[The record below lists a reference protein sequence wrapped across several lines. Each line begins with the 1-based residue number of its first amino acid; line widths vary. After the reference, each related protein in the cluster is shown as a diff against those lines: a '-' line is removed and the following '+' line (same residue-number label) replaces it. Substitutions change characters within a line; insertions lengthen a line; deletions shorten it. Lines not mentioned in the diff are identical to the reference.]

1 MAEYAVDPRV
11 DGAILGVS
19 VAWVLTAELV
29 EFGEPEAIDTR
40 GRVDLGLDQSVAE
53 YLQLRWLLRDT
64 EGITAAAT
72 ASDVIALATVA
83 APAAYVG
90 LAVLRAGPAEASITP
105 LAHAVIGLE
114 GGMVALAVAEGF
126 KLGVG
131 AARPYVAACGDE
143 PDCYAAMGVLDEV
156 VLSDDGER
164 VVAMTQ
170 EARASFYSGHASL
183 VAGTSFALAHVIAT
197 EGEPSVPRA
206 VLAYGV
212 AAGLT
217 TSVAVLRVEAARHYP
232 SDVIAGSVIGAGIG
246 LTLAELHQ
254 PSRRL
259 RIVPAAG
266 GAALTGTF

>member
-1 MAEYAVDPRV
+1 MAEYAIDWRV

-19 VAWVLTAELV
+19 SVWVATAELV
-29 EFGEPEAIDTR
+29 EFSEPVALDTR
-40 GRVDLGLDQSVAE
+40 GRVDLGLDQSLAE
-53 YLQLRWLLRDT
+53 SLQLRWFLRDMD
-64 EGITAAAT
+64 GITEAAT
-72 ASDVIALATVA
+72 ASDVLAILTVA
-83 APAAYVG
+83 APVAYLG
-90 LAVLRAGPAEASITP
+90 GAVLRLGPVEAGITP

-114 GGMVALAVAEGF
+114 GGLVALSLAEGF

-131 AARPYVAACGDE
+131 AARPYVAACGDD
-143 PDCYAAMGVLDEV
+143 PACYEAVGVLDHV
-156 VLSDDGER
+156 VLGEDGER

-170 EARASFYSGHASL
+170 EARSSFYSGHASL

-197 EGEPSVPRA
+197 EGQPSVPRA

-232 SDVIAGSVIGAGIG
+232 TDVIAGSVLGAGIG
-246 LTLAELHQ
+246 LAVAELHQ
-254 PSRRL
+254 PSHRF

-266 GAALTGTF
+266 GAALSGVF